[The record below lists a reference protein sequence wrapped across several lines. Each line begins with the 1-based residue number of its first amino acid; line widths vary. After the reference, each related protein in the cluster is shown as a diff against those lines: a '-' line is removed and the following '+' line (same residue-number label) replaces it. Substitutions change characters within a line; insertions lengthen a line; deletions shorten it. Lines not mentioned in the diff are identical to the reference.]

1 MISIKTY
8 SRKKYCVVINTWYLN
23 PISVARA
30 YNLPDDQFFPFDI
43 DKFFYEFEKEHGLLN
58 IVAEDSQNYS
68 YS

>member
-8 SRKKYCVVINTWYLN
+8 SRKKYSVVINTWYLN

-43 DKFFYEFEKEHGLLN
+43 DNFFYEFEKEHGLLN
-58 IVAEDSQNYS
+58 IVAEDSENYS

>member
-1 MISIKTY
+1 MRNIKKY
-8 SRKKYCVVINTWYLN
+8 SRKKYSLTINIRYLN

-30 YNLPDDQFFPFDI
+30 YNLPDAQFEIFDI

-58 IVAEDSQNYS
+58 IVAEDYENYS

>member
-1 MISIKTY
+1 MKNIKTY
-8 SRKKYCVVINTWYLN
+8 SKKKYSVTINTWYLN

-43 DKFFYEFEKEHGLLN
+43 GKFNYEYEKEHGLLN
-58 IVAEDSQNYS
+58 VVAEDIESYS

>member
-1 MISIKTY
+1 MRNIKTY
-8 SRKKYCVVINTWYLN
+8 SRKKYSLTINIWYLN

-58 IVAEDSQNYS
+58 IVAENYENYS

>member
-1 MISIKTY
+1 MRNIKTY
-8 SRKKYCVVINTWYLN
+8 SRKKYSVVINTWYLN

-30 YNLPDDQFFPFDI
+30 YNLPDDQYEIFDI

-58 IVAEDSQNYS
+58 IVAEDCENYS

>member
-1 MISIKTY
+1 MRKI
-8 SRKKYCVVINTWYLN
+8 KKYSKKKYSVIINTWYLN

-43 DKFFYEFEKEHGLLN
+43 NNFNYEFEKEHGLLN
-58 IVAEDSQNYS
+58 IVAEDYENYS

>member
-1 MISIKTY
+1 MKNIKAY
-8 SRKKYCVVINTWYLN
+8 SKKKYSVTINRWYLN

-30 YNLPDDQFFPFDI
+30 YNLPDDHFHTFDI

-58 IVAEDSQNYS
+58 IVAEGYENYS

>member
-1 MISIKTY
+1 MRKIKKY
-8 SRKKYCVVINTWYLN
+8 SKKKYCVIINTWYLN

-43 DKFFYEFEKEHGLLN
+43 NNFNYEFEKEHGLLN
-58 IVAEDSQNYS
+58 IVTEDYENYS

>member
-1 MISIKTY
+1 MKNIKTY
-8 SRKKYCVVINTWYLN
+8 SRKRFTLKLNIWYLN

-30 YNLPDDQFFPFDI
+30 YNLPDDQFEIFDI

-58 IVAEDSQNYS
+58 VVAEDYENYS